1 MTSCD
6 GDQFSFG
13 GTISWD
19 TLLLAQIIACG
30 LEDWYANL
38 WPKLHLVLVGFMIN
52 SCMNVDV
59 QYYEVID
66 CIQGH
71 TNHI

>member
-6 GDQFSFG
+6 GDQFSG
-13 GTISWD
+13 GGWVLVGWD
-19 TLLLAQIIACG
+19 TLLLAQIIACR

-52 SCMNVDV
+52 INL
-59 QYYEVID
+59 YECRCSIL
-66 CIQGH
+66 
-71 TNHI
+71 